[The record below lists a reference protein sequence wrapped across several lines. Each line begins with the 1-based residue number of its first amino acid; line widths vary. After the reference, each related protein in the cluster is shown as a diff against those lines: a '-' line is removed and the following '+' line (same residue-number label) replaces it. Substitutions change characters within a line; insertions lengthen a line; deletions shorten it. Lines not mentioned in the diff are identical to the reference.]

1 MKGITDRL
9 LALAHSINPRAEA
22 ENIVQL
28 HQHILRELEL
38 AEGASDRVE
47 SELCFLGR
55 DLVHEASS
63 VCHAS
68 QDAALLD
75 RISTALWA
83 RADSF
88 LAHGRAG
95 GQDDARQPILLSDKL
110 EAANGAAY
118 VMLADGIWREGEA
131 IERTFLI
138 FGEDRLTEARETWR
152 NLGMREEVERHFWKQ
167 DGKKWIEAG

>member
-1 MKGITDRL
+1 MRVDFYQL
-9 LALAHSINPRAEA
+9 SADPPEQVVAVLARNSMLK
-22 ENIVQL
+22 Q
-28 HQHILRELEL
+28 Q
-38 AEGASDRVE
+38 RV
-47 SELCFLGR
+47 
-55 DLVHEASS
+55 LVVAL
-63 VCHAS
+63 
-68 QDAALLD
+68 DAVLLD